1 MGPLRHIKLLNSY
14 HDVPCDDDMKTWNA
28 DCILRP
34 LNMFLYNLNKFASSS
49 DHHGQLVP
57 RSDADPEDPLVPE
70 PGAPDPL
77 EGVPQ
82 KDQEA
87 WQAHLHHYHHAA
99 GHPTNKNLVHLFRD
113 AGLES
118 WKLHMARHFHCEACE
133 SIRPGGSSSGNVPP
147 AATHES
153 FKPCQ
158 AIQLDAREWLV
169 PGQRTKI
176 KFILFID
183 LATTFRAVHVVREYD
198 LSEMK
203 AATTADVTEGFSQ
216 KWLCDKPKPALL
228 IPDNSKTFQSKE
240 MHEFCNLVGIQLCFP
255 PEKEGWAHGVV
266 ESALKDIK
274 ITASAIQ
281 TDSPGLSPRVT
292 LLLACASL
300 NSTEYT
306 NGYSTFKWCFGKDY
320 VLEDEDM
327 RAFKDVKGLTTPC
340 PMRPWLEHVK
350 MLKLWLARQEL

>member
-1 MGPLRHIKLLNSY
+1 MLIQKIRLCLSLEHQTHLKVFLRKTKKHGKLICTITIMQR
-14 HDVPCDDDMKTWNA
+14 VTP
-28 DCILRP
+28 
-34 LNMFLYNLNKFASSS
+34 
-49 DHHGQLVP
+49 
-57 RSDADPEDPLVPE
+57 
-70 PGAPDPL
+70 
-77 EGVPQ
+77 
-82 KDQEA
+82 
-87 WQAHLHHYHHAA
+87 
-99 GHPTNKNLVHLFRD
+99 PTRIWFIFSEMLD
-113 AGLES
+113 LES

-216 KWLCDKPKPALL
+216 KWLSQKWLCDKPKPALL

-306 NGYSTFKWCFGKDY
+306 KGYSHF
-320 VLEDEDM
+320 
-327 RAFKDVKGLTTPC
+327 
-340 PMRPWLEHVK
+340 
-350 MLKLWLARQEL
+350 